1 MKVDLNDKLN
11 LLLEANDAIEI
22 LEKKANLQAE
32 QHAIQI
38 KELELKNKKNVKT
51 PLKNTRLNR
60 QKALAVPETCID
72 RVKDI
77 FIKKNQDQK
86 STRGDNIYH

>member
-60 QKALAVPETCID
+60 QKASAVPETCID
-72 RVKDI
+72 RV
-77 FIKKNQDQK
+77 
-86 STRGDNIYH
+86 IY

>member
-38 KELELKNKKNVKT
+38 KELELKNKKIVKT

-72 RVKDI
+72 RV
-77 FIKKNQDQK
+77 
-86 STRGDNIYH
+86 IY

>member
-72 RVKDI
+72 RV
-77 FIKKNQDQK
+77 
-86 STRGDNIYH
+86 IY

>member
-60 QKALAVPETCID
+60 QKALVVPETCID
-72 RVKDI
+72 RV
-77 FIKKNQDQK
+77 
-86 STRGDNIYH
+86 IY